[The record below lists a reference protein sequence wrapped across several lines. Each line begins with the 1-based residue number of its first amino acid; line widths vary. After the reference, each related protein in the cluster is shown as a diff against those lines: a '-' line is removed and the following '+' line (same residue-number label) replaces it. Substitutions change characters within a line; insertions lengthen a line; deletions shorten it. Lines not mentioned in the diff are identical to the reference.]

1 MESKKAYIYWTHP
14 LRFHKKLPVGIKYS
28 PHIVREND
36 PQQTHWSIQ
45 FIITEANQEMQG
57 IIDLNMLIDNY
68 ETREFFKTLTLGT
81 KFTLFEGGT
90 EVAKGYIM

>member
-14 LRFHKKLPVGIKYS
+14 IHLHKKLPVGIKYS
-28 PHIVREND
+28 PHIVED
-36 PQQTHWSIQ
+36 DAKQTHWSVQ

-57 IIDLNMLIDNY
+57 IIDLNMLIDNH
-68 ETREFFKTLTLGT
+68 ETREFFETLTRGT
-81 KFTLFEGGT
+81 KFTLFEGGA